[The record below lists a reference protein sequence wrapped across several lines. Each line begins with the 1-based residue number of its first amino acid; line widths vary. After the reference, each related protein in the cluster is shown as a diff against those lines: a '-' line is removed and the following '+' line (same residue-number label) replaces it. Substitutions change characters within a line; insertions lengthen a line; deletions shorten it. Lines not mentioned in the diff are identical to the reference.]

1 MWRIKSKKLRKMLPR
16 PTDRAFFVG
25 MTGTGKTTLAE
36 IICNEKKYVVVL
48 DTKGEIDWKGYH
60 LHERL
65 DSLTKDKH
73 PKLIYRPNPYELQN
87 ETTVDNFFLWIY
99 TRENTTVYI
108 DEVYSI
114 CQNNNIPFHLLACL
128 TRGRS
133 KNICVYSS
141 SQRPKDLPQTLMSEA
156 ENYYVFKLN
165 MPQDRKKIYE
175 ITGIKD
181 DNVFDL
187 KKRFFI
193 YANVEAG
200 ISNPQTLTI
209 RKVNNNYDAS

>member
-1 MWRIKSKKLRKMLPR
+1 MWSIKSKLLKQILPKS
-16 PTDRAFFVG
+16 TDRAFFVG
-25 MTGTGKTTLAE
+25 MTGCGKTTLAE
-36 IICNEKKYVVVL
+36 IACNEKKYVVVL
-48 DTKGEIDWKGYH
+48 DTKGEINWKGYH
-60 LHERL
+60 LHETL
-65 DSLTKDKH
+65 STLAKDKH
-73 PKLIYRPNPYELQN
+73 PKLIYRPNPYELHD
-87 ETTVDNFFLWIY
+87 EDAIDKFFKWVY

-114 CQNNNIPFHLLACL
+114 TSNNNIPFHLLACL

-165 MPQDRKKIYE
+165 MPQDRKKIYD

-181 DNVFDL
+181 DDMFSL

-193 YANVEAG
+193 YANVETGA
-200 ISNPQTLTI
+200 SNPLSLTL
-209 RKVNNNYDAS
+209 RKVEQTI